1 MVSSRKVDFE
11 KYNGK
16 RLSHDLFNVDGE
28 LLIPAYTILNAEHIQ
43 LLEQQQ
49 DTLSDVKL
57 EVMDVVPYGKLTV
70 SENDKLIDGIV
81 MRLQHIFQTIRSDR
95 TIPLAD
101 IRSHI
106 VPSIHQLTN
115 QSSLLSFLA
124 ALHTKGDYVYRHSF
138 AVGSIAA
145 LIGKWLSLQDN
156 ELLQLT
162 TAAVIHDVGK
172 MQIPD
177 AILNKPGKLTAAEE
191 ETMRSHTFL
200 GYELIKNTIGTNH
213 RQALVA
219 LQHHE
224 RLDGKG
230 YPLGAAGGQIDL
242 FSRIV
247 SVADA
252 FHAMASQRVYSTSLP
267 FYEILSQI
275 EQETYTK
282 FDPQIVR
289 VLVDK
294 VMQST
299 VGYKAILTDGTL
311 GKIIHFN
318 AQHPKHP
325 LVQVD
330 DRFIDLSMVSSLKI
344 EQIII

>member
-1 MVSSRKVDFE
+1 MVNSQKLDFNQ
-11 KYNGK
+11 YHGK
-16 RLSHDLFNVDGE
+16 RVINDILNIDGE
-28 LLIPAYTILNAEHIQ
+28 LLVPSFTVLNTEHIQ
-43 LLEQQQ
+43 LLEQHHDALMNEQ
-49 DTLSDVKL
+49 L

-70 SENDKLIDGIV
+70 SENDKLIDGLV
-81 MRLQHIFQTIRSDR
+81 ARLQHIFQEIHSNR

-101 IRSHI
+101 IRNHI
-106 VPSIHQLTN
+106 VPSIQQLVK
-115 QSSLLSFLA
+115 QPSLLSFLA
-124 ALHTKGDYVYRHSF
+124 ALHTKEDYVYRHSF
-138 AVGSIAA
+138 AVGAIST
-145 LIGKWLSLQDN
+145 LIGKWLNFQDN

-177 AILNKPGKLTAAEE
+177 AVLNKPGKLTTAEE
-191 ETMRSHTFL
+191 DTMKSHTFL

-213 RQALVA
+213 RQALAA

-242 FSRIV
+242 FARIV

-275 EQETYTK
+275 EQDTYTK
-282 FDPQIVR
+282 FDPNIVR

-311 GKIIHFN
+311 GKIVHFN
-318 AQHPKHP
+318 TQHPKHP

-330 DRFIDLSMVSSLKI
+330 DQFLDLSINPSLKI